1 MRRLSILILVLTAL
15 PASVAGQTPAYP
27 LRIPSSGGEVVIP
40 SARHQSAYDEIG
52 YAPARRVGDILYVS
66 GAIVFRAPGEGQDA
80 AALNAQVRRTYAQL
94 ARTLEAA
101 GATFDDVVLVNSF
114 HVWDPPLFVGERA
127 DQTAAM
133 ARVWR
138 EFSTAPRPAWTAVGS
153 SGLLAETG
161 FIEIQLTVHLPQGAG
176 EP

>member
-1 MRRLSILILVLTAL
+1 MRRLSVLILVVAAL
-15 PASVAGQTPAYP
+15 PASVESQTPAYP

-40 SARHQSAYDEIG
+40 SVRHQAAYDEVG
-52 YAPARRVGDILYVS
+52 YAPARRVGDTLYVS

-80 AALNAQVRRTYAQL
+80 AALEAQVRRTYTQL
-94 ARTLEAA
+94 TRTLEAA
-101 GATFDDVVLVNSF
+101 GATFDDVALVNSF

-127 DQTAAM
+127 DQTAVM
-133 ARVWR
+133 AKVWR
-138 EFSTAPRPAWTAVGS
+138 EFSSAPRPAWTAVGS

>member
-1 MRRLSILILVLTAL
+1 MRRLSILILALAAL
-15 PASVAGQTPAYP
+15 PASAASQTPAYP

-40 SARHQSAYDEIG
+40 SARHQRAYDEVG
-52 YAPARRVGDILYVS
+52 YAPARRVGDTLYVS

-80 AALNAQVRRTYAQL
+80 EALEAQVRRTYTQL
-94 ARTLEAA
+94 AHTLEAA
-101 GATFDDVVLVNSF
+101 GATFDDVALVNSF
-114 HVWDPPLFVGERA
+114 HVWDPPLFVGQRS

-133 ARVWR
+133 AKVWR
-138 EFSTAPRPAWTAVGS
+138 EFSTGPRPAWTAVGS

-161 FIEIQLTVHLPQGAG
+161 FIEIQLTVHLPQAVD